1 MVQTIN
7 LKKRQTRREVKPW
20 RTVQIDVNGVRTSM
34 FTIGALANAVGKA
47 ISTLRVWEE
56 KGLLPETPYRTAQG
70 ARLYSLELMQQVQ
83 QSLEQCGKLVSL
95 RQYGGNQAVT
105 KTIQLEGKAPQSAKL
120 YKVGVLALA
129 INRTVQA
136 VYQMEERSAIP
147 LTPFIASAQGYR
159 LYTIE
164 MIEAVQ
170 RVFEIRPGSVRG
182 PLEWQCV
189 FNEITRDWKKLGI
202 LGARLIDKY

>member
-7 LKKRQTRREVKPW
+7 LKNKRNRREVKPW
-20 RTVQIDVNGVRTSM
+20 RTVQIEVNGVRTSM

-56 KGLLPETPYRTAQG
+56 KGLLPETPYRTEQG
-70 ARLYSLELMQQVQ
+70 MRLYSLELMQQVQ
-83 QSLEQCGKLVSL
+83 QSLQQCGKLVSM
-95 RQYGGNQAVT
+95 RQSRGNQFVI

-120 YKVGVLALA
+120 YKVGVLAWA
-129 INRTVQA
+129 IKRTVPS
-136 VYQMEERSAIP
+136 VYQMEDRNSIP
-147 LTPFIASAQGYR
+147 LTPFSTGSRGYR

-170 RVFEIRPGSVRG
+170 RAFEIRPGAIRG
-182 PLEWQCV
+182 LLEWQCV
-189 FNEITRDWKKLGI
+189 FNEIVRDWKKLGV
-202 LGARLIDKY
+202 LGAKLIED